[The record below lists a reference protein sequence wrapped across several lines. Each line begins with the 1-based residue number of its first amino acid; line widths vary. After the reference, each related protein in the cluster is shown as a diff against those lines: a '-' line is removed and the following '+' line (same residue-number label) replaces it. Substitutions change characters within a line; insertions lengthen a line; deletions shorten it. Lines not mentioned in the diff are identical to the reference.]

1 MTPDSRHVWT
11 LYDRHADAFGR
22 ARLGSTMERGWLDAL
37 CAHLAF
43 PGAAVLDVGCGTG
56 EPIAADLIRRGARLT
71 GIDAAPAMIDRARSR
86 FPDHDWH
93 VADMRSLDLG
103 PRFDAV
109 IAWDSFFH
117 LSRADQPSTLARLAG
132 HGRPGALLMF
142 TSGPDNGE
150 AIGDLFGEPL
160 FHASLDPEA
169 YRAILAA
176 ASYAVLRY
184 VPSDPTCGGHTI
196 WLARKHEAAP

>member
-1 MTPDSRHVWT
+1 MTTHVRDVWP
-11 LYDRHADAFGR
+11 LYHRHADAFDR

-37 CAHLAF
+37 CAQLNL
-43 PGAAVLDVGCGTG
+43 PGAAILDIGCGTG

-71 GIDAAPAMIDRARSR
+71 GVDAAPAMIDRARTR

-93 VADMRSLDLG
+93 VADMRNLDLRA
-103 PRFDAV
+103 RFDAV

-117 LSRADQPSTLARLAG
+117 LPRDDQPATLARLAA
-132 HGRPGALLMF
+132 HGRPGAPLMF
-142 TSGPDNGE
+142 TSGPENGE

-160 FHASLDPEA
+160 FHASLAPAE

-176 ASYAVLRY
+176 AGCAVVRY
-184 VPSDPTCGGHTI
+184 VPNDPGCGGHTV
-196 WLARKHEAAP
+196 WLTRKHEAAP